1 MGFPLAVFFLLFV
14 FGMSAHAAA
23 SPATVLAVAAVRA
36 WVLSDTNYFFHF
48 IILNY
53 YRCLMGK

>member
-1 MGFPLAVFFLLFV
+1 MGFPLAAFFFLFV

-23 SPATVLAVAAVRA
+23 SHAAVLAVAAVRA
-36 WVLSDTNYFFHF
+36 WVLSDNNFFIHF
-48 IILNY
+48 IILNH